1 MEKTRAEQS
10 APTQISDLKAMVADD
25 MANTGRD
32 IDLGQI
38 LEVETSPYL
47 ERKILMKIDFMS
59 VRATR

>member
-1 MEKTRAEQS
+1 MEKTHAEQS

>member
-1 MEKTRAEQS
+1 
-10 APTQISDLKAMVADD
+10 MVADD